1 MIILLF
7 PALVLEL
14 ISVHLKNKVYVKK
27 ILLKVLKVV
36 ANLTNK
42 FTIYTLST
50 TFFSYILLA
59 YSFAITKGSKES

>member
-1 MIILLF
+1 M
-7 PALVLEL
+7 
-14 ISVHLKNKVYVKK
+14 
-27 ILLKVLKVV
+27 LLKVLKVV

-42 FTIYTLST
+42 FIIYTLS